1 MSRPSSLHLAA
12 LALGLACAVVLLWI
26 WRENR
31 RAAVTPA
38 PPAASTQTTP
48 NAPTSPAV
56 STSTA
61 PRLALAPLLDA
72 LRRALARGD
81 ARADEAVLTFKDAAA
96 LQRFLQRAS
105 AAGLQVVARLDP
117 LRTVRV
123 RFDSPDTLA
132 RELTAAA
139 ADLDALTANHLFAV
153 PPPPA
158 RESRPDLDQVPF
170 RNETLAYLG
179 ATGDRSAW
187 GRGVLIAILDTG
199 VARDATF
206 GNARLQF
213 LDLGLGVTPG
223 HGSGDGHG
231 TSVAALAAGA
241 SPDAAGVAPGANLL
255 SIRVTDAT
263 GVSDLFTLAQAIV
276 AAADAGARVIN
287 ISLGGYSTG
296 AVLDAAIAYAG
307 QRGALIVAAAGNDQA
322 AQLTWPAAD
331 PRVLSV
337 GAIDRAEQQVTF
349 SNSGASLQLT
359 APGYGVQTAWLDQE
373 RALVDGTSASAP
385 LVAGA
390 LAAVLSQ
397 NSALS
402 ATQAADIL
410 RASASDGG
418 PPGADPAYGQ
428 GILNVGWA
436 MNRSNPAYVD
446 TAVSTHAYNAET
458 NQMEFVV
465 QNRSGRAVSGL
476 TLAITAGPTTTQ
488 QAVPSL
494 APGEAYVARMPVAET
509 LRRTG
514 DVTFTT
520 QLNNPLGVTDQ
531 IPANNRRTST
541 LTAPP

>member
-1 MSRPSSLHLAA
+1 MSRPSPLHFAV
-12 LALGLACAVVLLWI
+12 LALGLACATVLLWI
-26 WRENR
+26 WREGR
-31 RAAVTPA
+31 RAPATPA
-38 PPAASTQTTP
+38 RPAAAPVASTA
-48 NAPTSPAV
+48 APSAITSAPA
-56 STSTA
+56 A
-61 PRLALAPLLDA
+61 PRLALAPLLAA

-96 LQRFLQRAS
+96 LQRFVARAS
-105 AAGLQVVARLDP
+105 AAGLQVIARLDP

-123 RFDSPDTLA
+123 RFDSLDAFA

-139 ADLDALTANHLFAV
+139 ADLDALSANNLFAI
-153 PPPPA
+153 PQPPA
-158 RESRPDLDQVPF
+158 REARPDLDQVPF

-179 ATGDRSAW
+179 ATGDRSTW

-199 VARDATF
+199 IARDATF
-206 GNARLQF
+206 GSARLQF

-223 HGSGDGHG
+223 NGSGDGHG
-231 TSVAALAAGA
+231 TGVAALAAGA
-241 SPDAAGVAPGANLL
+241 SPDAAGVAPGASLL
-255 SIRVTDAT
+255 SIRVTDAS
-263 GVSDLFTLAQAIV
+263 GVSDLFTISQAIV

-287 ISLGGYSTG
+287 VSLGGYSTG
-296 AVLDAAIAYAG
+296 AVLDAAIAYAQ
-307 QRGALIVAAAGNDQA
+307 QRGAIIVAAAGNDQA
-322 AQLTWPAAD
+322 AQLAWPAAD

-359 APGYGVQTAWLDQE
+359 APGYGVQTAWLDQQ

-385 LVAGA
+385 LVSGA

-397 NSALS
+397 NPSLTAR
-402 ATQAADIL
+402 QAADLL
-410 RASASDGG
+410 RSSASDGG
-418 PPGADPAYGQ
+418 TPGADPAYGQ

-436 MNRSNPAYVD
+436 LNRSNPAYID

-476 TLAITAGPTTTQ
+476 TLAVTAGTTTAQ
-488 QAVPSL
+488 QSVPPLS
-494 APGEAYVARMPVAET
+494 PGESYVARVPVAAS
-509 LRRTG
+509 LRTAG
-514 DVTFTT
+514 NVTFTT

-541 LTAPP
+541 LTPPKP

>member
-1 MSRPSSLHLAA
+1 MPRPSFLHLAV

-26 WRENR
+26 WREGR
-31 RAAVTPA
+31 RPAGNPEVATATTKAGASSVATPA
-38 PPAASTQTTP
+38 
-48 NAPTSPAV
+48 
-56 STSTA
+56 STA
-61 PRLALAPLLDA
+61 PRLALAPLLEA

-96 LQRFLQRAS
+96 LQRFLQRAA
-105 AAGLQVVARLDP
+105 AAGLTVTGRVDA

-123 RFDSPDTLA
+123 RFDTLEALA
-132 RELTAAA
+132 RDLTASA
-139 ADLDALTANHLFAV
+139 ADLAALSANTHFTV

-158 RESRPDLDQVPF
+158 REARPDLDQVPF

-199 VARDATF
+199 VAPDATF
-206 GNARLQF
+206 GRTRLQF
-213 LDLGLGVTPG
+213 LDLGLGVAPG
-223 HGSGDGHG
+223 QAEGDGHG
-231 TSVAALAAGA
+231 TGVAALAAGA
-241 SPDAAGVAPGANLL
+241 SPDAAGVAPGAGLL
-255 SIRVTDAT
+255 SVRVTDAS
-263 GVSDLFTLAQAIV
+263 GVSDLFTISQAIV

-287 ISLGGYSTG
+287 VSLGGYATG
-296 AVLDAAIAYAG
+296 AVLDAALAYAG
-307 QRGALIVAAAGNDQA
+307 QRGAIVVAAAGNDQA
-322 AQLTWPAAD
+322 AQLAWPAAD

-349 SNSGASLQLT
+349 SNSSASLQLT
-359 APGYGVQTAWLDQE
+359 APGYGVQTAWLDQQ

-397 NSALS
+397 NPAL
-402 ATQAADIL
+402 TTQQAADLL
-410 RASASDGG
+410 RSAASDGG
-418 PPGADPAYGQ
+418 APGADAAYGQ

-446 TAVSTHAYNAET
+446 TAVSTHAYNADT

-476 TLAITAGPTTTQ
+476 ILAVTAGTTTAQ

-494 APGEAYVARMPVAET
+494 SPGESYVARAPVSES
-509 LRRTG
+509 LRATG
-514 DVTFTT
+514 NLTFTT

-531 IPANNRRTST
+531 VPANNRRTST
-541 LTAPP
+541 LVAPQP